1 MQDSNLQMN
10 TISEILP
17 QEFYQLIE
25 NNAEHIRKT
34 FPVTLASCID
44 LQSTIDFIAKNIEK
58 EKNNEGH
65 HFYIR
70 NKKTKGLV
78 GYVCVK
84 NVNPTIRKCELA
96 YFIDKEFEGKGIV
109 SNAVAKTLDFC
120 FNDLKMNKIFICT
133 SKINMAS
140 QRIAIKHGF
149 SKEGI
154 LREEFKSGDAILEDI
169 VYFGLLESEYHEK

>member
-25 NNAEHIRKT
+25 NNSEHIRKT

-44 LQSTIDFIAKNIEK
+44 LENTIDFIAKNIEK
-58 EKNNEGH
+58 ENNNEGH

-70 NKKTKGLV
+70 NVETKRLI
-78 GYVCVK
+78 GYICIK
-84 NVNPTIRKCELA
+84 NINLTILKCELA
-96 YFIDKEFEGKGIV
+96 YFVDKEFEGKGII
-109 SNAVAKTLDFC
+109 SKAVTKTLDFC

-133 SKINMAS
+133 SKINTAS
-140 QRIAIKHGF
+140 QRIATKHGF
-149 SKEGI
+149 RKEGI
-154 LREEFKSGDAILEDI
+154 LREEFKSGDAVLEDI
-169 VYFGLLESEYHEK
+169 VYFGLLQSEYHEK